1 MESLTL
7 HLIRSPRWATR
18 AEDKLINMLIRI
30 ETKFKSAME
39 LTDYKIVSL
48 LFDLRNKSIWEGGPT
63 DGTDIRLFL
72 IEHRQVE
79 QATKR

>member
-39 LTDYKIVSL
+39 LTDYKIVNL
-48 LFDLRNKSIWEGGPT
+48 LFDLRNKSIWEGGS
-63 DGTDIRLFL
+63 DGWDGHTA
-72 IEHRQVE
+72 VSN
-79 QATKR
+79 

>member
-48 LFDLRNKSIWEGGPT
+48 LFDLRNKSIWEGRSDRW
-63 DGTDIRLFL
+63 DGHTA
-72 IEHRQVE
+72 VSN
-79 QATKR
+79 